1 MTDADKIK
9 ELEGKIKELEKSK
22 TYFSNKVDS
31 YENGDKSLFHAVQR
45 KMNELS
51 KILNKHNLDDLDI
64 DDAKNK
70 TFDRISAI
78 LEKCEKYALSAS
90 ALGSRVGIENNPN
103 NGEAVLRKIT
113 SPESIA
119 DVLGN
124 TAGQQG

>member
-1 MTDADKIK
+1 MTDAEKIK
-9 ELEGKIKELEKSK
+9 ELEAKVKSLEKSNILL
-22 TYFSNKVDS
+22 SNKVDS

-51 KILNKHNLDDLDI
+51 KILNKHNLDEVDI

-78 LEKCEKYALSAS
+78 LEKCEKYALSAN
-90 ALGSRVGIENNPN
+90 ALGSRIGIENNST
-103 NGEAVLRKIT
+103 NGEAIVRRIT

-124 TAGQQG
+124 SAGQPN